1 MIFEKAEIKV
11 DRQKEFEELKSAIDR
26 AFAADKVERFLN
38 RMQSMDVRVRD
49 LESALAKGILEY
61 ANGVKPAKVCRA
73 QYEALPMSD
82 QAQMREFYLSKI
94 EELDPALRTKFK
106 KLYSITEHLFTQR
119 EGTELVNGEREI

>member
-26 AFAADKVERFLN
+26 AFASDKVERFLN
-38 RMQSMDVRVRD
+38 RMHSMDVRVRD
-49 LESALAKGILEY
+49 LEAVLAKGILEY
-61 ANGVKPAKVCRA
+61 ANGVKPAIVCRA
-73 QYEALPMSD
+73 LYEALTTAD

-106 KLYSITEHLFTQR
+106 KLYQYY
-119 EGTELVNGEREI
+119 